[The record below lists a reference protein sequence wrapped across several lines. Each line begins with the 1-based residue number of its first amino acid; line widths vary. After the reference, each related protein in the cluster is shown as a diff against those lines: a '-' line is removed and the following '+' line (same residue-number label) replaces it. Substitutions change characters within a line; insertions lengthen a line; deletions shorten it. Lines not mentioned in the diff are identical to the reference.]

1 MANITNKLS
10 MIKNKKADTTEMIDV
25 IEKADKS
32 DKTNKADKSNVF
44 KKLKKADKTDKAN
57 KSDKSN
63 KPEKVNKVKK
73 ADNTD
78 DADITNKKKKKVR
91 VFASIRTKILISCL
105 IPVIFMVGV
114 GYFSYAQSADGLNN
128 SFRENAAQTATMA
141 RNYLD
146 NSLVYVKAQAMSYAF
161 DKDIET
167 YCLGMP
173 GQDAI
178 AVNKVWQDTRAEI
191 MVTQASNTF
200 IDNIHIIAREGV
212 NNISTSSPDKIAGFL
227 KTFKSSLEERLGDKS
242 KDRWDYAHPEL
253 DEQFKLDPSNIYL
266 VYEFASSSK
275 FGYVVIDVAKSA
287 ISGILDD
294 IDFGDGSVIGFVSDF
309 GDELVKTDA
318 GVSEEP
324 LFATQSFFTNEFTEE
339 NMSGISDVKY
349 DGKDYI
355 YLYCRSV
362 ESPVTFCALVP
373 LSAVTANAEGI
384 KSMTVTLV
392 LIATAVALLVAI
404 FITIGIQRNVRLIS
418 RGLGEVA
425 EGDLTV
431 SVKAKGHDEFQDL
444 ASSATDMVK
453 KNKKLVSNL
462 HDTSSSLEDSTKDV
476 HYASENISKYSDDIA
491 ESIIRIGDGMTKQAE
506 HAQECIVKTNELSD
520 KFKEINN
527 MIEAIEAMSASTDA
541 LIKKGTQIVAVLSE
555 KADKSSKMA
564 EDVKQSIVTLQEETA
579 TIESFVGTIT
589 DISGQTNLLSLN
601 ASIEA
606 ARAGEAGRGFSVVA
620 EEIRKLADDSNT
632 AAEEIK
638 HNVSKINVKTTASVD
653 SALNAKNMMATQ
665 VDAVK
670 DVIDVFN
677 DINVQLKKIF
687 SELKNI
693 TEFAKTADTARNE
706 TISAVENISII
717 IDDTAS
723 QSKTVKEIADQL
735 QTSVDKLNEVE
746 NTLSKSMGGLKEE
759 LTAFRV

>member
-1 MANITNKLS
+1 MA
-10 MIKNKKADTTEMIDV
+10 
-25 IEKADKS
+25 
-32 DKTNKADKSNVF
+32 
-44 KKLKKADKTDKAN
+44 
-57 KSDKSN
+57 
-63 KPEKVNKVKK
+63 
-73 ADNTD
+73 
-78 DADITNKKKKKVR
+78 KKKRRKIR
-91 VFASIRTKILISCL
+91 VLASIRTKILISCL
-105 IPVIFMVGV
+105 IPVAFMVGV
-114 GYFSYAQSADGLNN
+114 GIFSYSKAADGLNN

-146 NSLVYVKAQAMSYAF
+146 NSLVYVKSQAMSYAF

-167 YCLGMP
+167 YALGMP

-191 MVTQASNTF
+191 MVAQASNVF
-200 IDNIHIIAREGV
+200 IDNVHIVCREGV
-212 NNISTSSPDKIAGFL
+212 NNISTASTDKVSGFL
-227 KTFKSSLEERLGDKS
+227 KDYKASLEERLGDKS
-242 KDRWDYAHPEL
+242 KDKWDYAHPVL
-253 DEQFKLDPSNIYL
+253 DEAYNLDPSNTFL
-266 VYEFASSSK
+266 VYQFPSSNK
-275 FGYVVIDVAKSA
+275 FGYVVIDVSKTA

-294 IDFGDGSVIGFVSDF
+294 IDFGDGSVVGFVSDF
-309 GDELVKTDA
+309 GHEI
-318 GVSEEP
+318 VSQNGEITEEP
-324 LFATQSFFTNEFTEE
+324 LFSAQSFFTNEFTED

-349 DGKDYI
+349 NGKDYI
-355 YLYCRSV
+355 YLYCRAT

-373 LSAVTANAEGI
+373 LSAVTANAESI
-384 KSMTVTLV
+384 KSMTITLV
-392 LIATAVALLVAI
+392 LLATIVALLVAI
-404 FITIGIQRNVRLIS
+404 VITVGIQRNLRLIS

-462 HDTSSSLEDSTKDV
+462 HDTSSNLEDSTRDV
-476 HYASENISKYSDDIA
+476 HYASENISKYSDDIT

-506 HAQECIVKTNELSD
+506 HAQNCIIKTNELSD

-527 MIEAIEAMSASTDA
+527 MIEAIEAMSTSTDS
-541 LIKKGTQIVAVLSE
+541 LVRKGTQIVAALSE
-555 KADKSSKMA
+555 KADESAKMTEEVKKS
-564 EDVKQSIVTLQEETA
+564 IITLQEETS

-606 ARAGEAGRGFSVVA
+606 ARAGEAGRGFAVVA
-620 EEIRKLADDSNT
+620 EEIRKLADDSNA

-638 HNVSKINVKTTASVD
+638 RNVSKINTKTSESVD
-653 SALNAKNMMATQ
+653 SAINAKDMMATQ

-670 DVIDVFN
+670 DVISVFN

-687 SELKNI
+687 SELKEI
-693 TEFAKTADTARNE
+693 TEFAKTADATRNA
-706 TISAVENISII
+706 TISAVENISNI

-723 QSKTVKEIADQL
+723 QSRMVKETADQL

-746 NTLSKSMGGLKEE
+746 NVLSQSMDGLKEE
-759 LTAFRV
+759 LTAFRL